1 MSTVVTTVALLNSEA
16 CLKTK
21 QQATITDVT
30 TMTCKK
36 SAHLSPFFKLDGI
49 WNQYEIILTY
59 LSKGPTDL
67 KRLSFYILSHSL
79 NSVSVSFKKP
89 SNRSSHWLLKHFK
102 QSQGVSL
109 ELHERACSTGPEH
122 LDLLK
127 DVQNEDHSY
136 LPLSFIIS
144 TRVQYY
150 LPSKAIS
157 ILTCYWTCKCIAS
170 RANCNNEYL
179 LENWKSN

>member
-1 MSTVVTTVALLNSEA
+1 MVHKKGVSGF
-16 CLKTK
+16 
-21 QQATITDVT
+21 QQV
-30 TMTCKK
+30 
-36 SAHLSPFFKLDGI
+36 F
-49 WNQYEIILTY
+49 W
-59 LSKGPTDL
+59 
-67 KRLSFYILSHSL
+67 LSFYIHSHSL
-79 NSVSVSFKKP
+79 TSFVASVNFK
-89 SNRSSHWLLKHFK
+89 NHQTEASHWLLKHFK
-102 QSQGVSL
+102 QSLGVSL

-127 DVQNEDHSY
+127 DVQSEDHSY

-170 RANCNNEYL
+170 RANCNNENL
-179 LENWKSN
+179 LENWKSNYNQ